1 MLKLIPS
8 WQLSHADT
16 ACMLVVTPRRQYF
29 HANCH
34 STLTT
39 SPGLTVLPGWLSLE
53 TDNSTRLTILQWLTF
68 QADGGVFRADNS
80 TKLDIFTLVLPIR
93 LKTKSRKTIS
103 PLFQTGIFLS
113 FSFCFIHLWQLRS
126 QDRLHHQKINTR
138 TAASGPERSFSLSR
152 CVWPR
157 ESRPS
162 ISFKISYLTLLPS
175 LSLRR
180 VSSPAPLPPSPF
192 LTRVSPPLPLPSSV
206 SLLYSLI
213 KFSLSFKK
221 VSSVF
226 SYSLLSTVLS

>member
-80 TKLDIFTLVLPIR
+80 TKLDIFTLVLPIS
-93 LKTKSRKTIS
+93 LKTTSRDNFPPFFSHRHFSFIFLLFSSFVTTPLPRSVTPPKDKHSHGGVRAWEIVFFVPLRVTSRKPTEHFLQDILPDSSPFLELKKGIIS
-103 PLFQTGIFLS
+103 GPSSSFSVSYSCVPTSPSPFVS
-113 FSFCFIHLWQLRS
+113 FSFISTYCFL
-126 QDRLHHQKINTR
+126 
-138 TAASGPERSFSLSR
+138 F
-152 CVWPR
+152 
-157 ESRPS
+157 
-162 ISFKISYLTLLPS
+162 
-175 LSLRR
+175 
-180 VSSPAPLPPSPF
+180 PL
-192 LTRVSPPLPLPSSV
+192 
-206 SLLYSLI
+206 
-213 KFSLSFKK
+213 
-221 VSSVF
+221 
-226 SYSLLSTVLS
+226 